1 MTKNYDPK
9 IWGPAGW
16 EFLFTIAVNYDK
28 TKFDSYKLVFDN
40 LGSILPCS
48 TCRDNYADFT
58 KNHPLTATV
67 DLLDWV
73 IQLHNKSAKHKVTKE
88 TVTRIMDVKYR
99 RLATTNSSGSGMLTR
114 KMKIVNAAPSS
125 REAIVGRQA
134 AMPIQKRVPVR
145 KGGGCACS
153 GGMRR

>member
-16 EFLFTIAVNYDK
+16 EFLLTIAVNYDK

-40 LGSILPCS
+40 LGSILPCN
-48 TCRDNYADFT
+48 TCRDNYADFL
-58 KNHPLTATV
+58 KNHPLTSTT

-73 IQLHNKSAKHKVTKE
+73 VQLHNKSARHKITKE
-88 TVTRIMDVKYR
+88 AVSRIMDVKYG
-99 RLATTNSSGSGMLTR
+99 RLVANNTSSGTLTR
-114 KMKIVNAAPSS
+114 RMKIVNAAPTS
-125 REAIVGRQA
+125 REVLMGRQA
-134 AMPIQKRVPVR
+134 AMPIQKKVAVR
-145 KGGGCACS
+145 KSGGCACS